1 MKTQYSKD
9 NSILANSAISERLKD
24 LAINKGYTNIN
35 QFEMAVD
42 LPNGYVRKAKKVTKA
57 RQLQIQSAF
66 PDLNMAWLLTGEGE
80 MLRHAPS
87 QNVTGNNNIVGNSNT
102 GDNTIITNSQAQ
114 KDTDHHI
121 IKPIVPKYLTSQPN
135 TDVYKVLQSDGH
147 TMQLDSM
154 TAIPP
159 YNNFDFY
166 YMVRQ
171 DAMKPLYKEGDVLA
185 LAHTERGSDIIQG
198 ASMIIDT
205 NDFGFLLRRIYDRGD
220 YYECRIINENSS
232 FETQNIAKTKV
243 IRLYRIVYSIRLGD

>member
-1 MKTQYSKD
+1 MVRDRLEYYIAHKGLSVRRFE
-9 NSILANSAISERLKD
+9 ILIGAS
-24 LAINKGYTNIN
+24 
-35 QFEMAVD
+35 
-42 LPNGYVRKAKKVTKA
+42 NGYVSNIKLNITPAKQK
-57 RQLQIQSAF
+57 QIQSAF
-66 PDLNMAWLLTGEGE
+66 PDLNMSWLLTGEGE

-87 QNVTGNNNIVGNSNT
+87 QNITGNNNIVGNSNT
-102 GDNTIITNSQAQ
+102 GNNTIIADTQAQ
-114 KDTDHHI
+114 KSTDNHY
-121 IKPIVPKYLTSQPN
+121 KPIVPKYLTSQPN
-135 TDVYKVLQSDGH
+135 TDVYKILNTDGH
-147 TMQLDSM
+147 SLQLDSM

-185 LAHTERGSDIIQG
+185 LVHTERGSDIVQG

-232 FETQNIAKTKV
+232 FETQKIAKTKV

>member
-1 MKTQYSKD
+1 MKTQHSKN
-9 NSILANSAISERLKD
+9 NSILANSTISERLKE
-24 LAINKGYTNIN
+24 LAINKGYTTIN

-66 PDLNMAWLLTGEGE
+66 PDLNMSWLLTGEGE
-80 MLRHAPS
+80 MLHHAPS
-87 QNVTGNNNIVGNSNT
+87 HNITGNNNIVGNSNT
-102 GDNTIITNSQAQ
+102 GNNTIIADTQAQ
-114 KDTDHHI
+114 KSTDNHS
-121 IKPIVPKYLTSQPN
+121 KPIVPKYLTSQPN
-135 TDVYKVLQSDGH
+135 TDVYKILNTDGH

-154 TAIPP
+154 TAIHP

-220 YYECRIINENSS
+220 YYECRIINESSS
-232 FETQNIAKTKV
+232 FETQNIAKTRV

>member
-1 MKTQYSKD
+1 MKP
-9 NSILANSAISERLKD
+9 IGERLSLFAK
-24 LAINKGYTNIN
+24 KMGYRSIR
-35 QFEMAVD
+35 QFELDVE
-42 LPNGYVRKAKKVTKA
+42 LPNGFVGKSMSISKG

-80 MLRHAPS
+80 MLRQSSPQS
-87 QNVTGNNNIVGNSNT
+87 VTGNNNIVGNSNA
-102 GDNTIITNSQAQ
+102 GNNTIINNAQ
-114 KDTDHHI
+114 PCKEENAPHA
-121 IKPIVPKYLTSQPN
+121 KPIVPKYLTSQPN

-159 YNNFDFY
+159 YNDFDFY

-171 DAMKPLYKEGDVLA
+171 DAMKPLFKEGDVLA
-185 LAHTERGSDIIQG
+185 LAHMKRGSDIIQG

-205 NDFGFLLRRIYDRGD
+205 NDFGFLLRRIYDRGE
-220 YYECRIINENSS
+220 YYECRIINEKSS

>member
-1 MKTQYSKD
+1 MKP
-9 NSILANSAISERLKD
+9 IGERLSLFAKK
-24 LAINKGYTNIN
+24 KGFKSIR
-35 QFEMAVD
+35 QFEIEAD
-42 LPNGYVRKAKKVTKA
+42 LPNGFVGKSLSITKA

-66 PDLNMAWLLTGEGE
+66 PDLNMSWVLTGEGE
-80 MLRHAPS
+80 MLRYAPS
-87 QNVTGNNNIVGNSNT
+87 HNITGNNNIVGNSNT
-102 GDNTIITNSQAQ
+102 GNNTIIADTQAQ
-114 KDTDHHI
+114 KSTESHS
-121 IKPIVPKYLTSQPN
+121 KPIVPKYLTSQPN
-135 TDVYKVLQSDGH
+135 TDVYKILNTDGH
-147 TMQLDSM
+147 SLQLDSM

-185 LAHTERGSDIIQG
+185 LVHTERGSDIVQG

>member
-1 MKTQYSKD
+1 MVRDRLEYYIAHKGLSVRKFE
-9 NSILANSAISERLKD
+9 ILIGAS
-24 LAINKGYTNIN
+24 
-35 QFEMAVD
+35 
-42 LPNGYVRKAKKVTKA
+42 NGYVSNIKLNITPAKQK
-57 RQLQIQSAF
+57 QIQSAF

-80 MLRHAPS
+80 MLRNEPS
-87 QNVTGNNNIVGNSNT
+87 QNITGNNNIVGNSNT
-102 GDNTIITNSQAQ
+102 GNNTIIANAQAQ
-114 KDTDHHI
+114 EDTDHHS
-121 IKPIVPKYLTSQPN
+121 KPIVPKYLTSQPN
-135 TDVYKVLQSDGH
+135 TDVYKVLKADGH

-171 DAMKPLYKEGDVLA
+171 DAMKPLFKEGDVLA

-232 FETQNIAKTKV
+232 FETQNIAKTRV

>member
-1 MKTQYSKD
+1 MKTQYIKA
-9 NSILANSAISERLKD
+9 NSILANSTISERLKD
-24 LAINKGYTNIN
+24 LATNKGYTNIN
-35 QFEMAVD
+35 QFEMAID

-66 PDLNMAWLLTGEGE
+66 PDLNMGWLLTGEGE
-80 MLRHAPS
+80 MLRHEPS

-102 GDNTIITNSQAQ
+102 GNNPIITNAQ
-114 KDTDHHI
+114 PNKEDNTPHT
-121 IKPIVPKYLTSQPN
+121 KPIVPKYLTSQPN
-135 TDVYKVLQSDGH
+135 TDIYKVLKTDGH

-159 YNNFDFY
+159 YNDFDFY

-171 DAMKPLYKEGDVLA
+171 DAMEPLFKEGDVLA

-220 YYECRIINENSS
+220 YYECRIINESSS

>member
-1 MKTQYSKD
+1 MAKYHDSLVRQ
-9 NSILANSAISERLKD
+9 RLKNFISYRNMSIRAFQEAACLSNSFVASID
-24 LAINKGYTNIN
+24 QSIAPKT
-35 QFEMAVD
+35 
-42 LPNGYVRKAKKVTKA
+42 RAK
-57 RQLQIQSAF
+57 IQSAF
-66 PDLNMAWLLTGEGE
+66 PDLNMSWLLTGEGE
-80 MLRHAPS
+80 MLRQASS
-87 QNVTGNNNIVGNSNT
+87 QNITGNNNTGN
-102 GDNTIITNSQAQ
+102 NTIIANAQAQ
-114 KDTDHHI
+114 KDTAHHS
-121 IKPIVPKYLTSQPN
+121 KPIVPKYLTSQPN
-135 TDVYKVLQSDGH
+135 TDVYKILNTDGNSL
-147 TMQLDSM
+147 QLDSM

-185 LAHTERGSDIIQG
+185 LAHTERGSDIVQG

>member
-1 MKTQYSKD
+1 MVRDRLEYYIAHKGLSVRRFE
-9 NSILANSAISERLKD
+9 ILIGAS
-24 LAINKGYTNIN
+24 
-35 QFEMAVD
+35 
-42 LPNGYVRKAKKVTKA
+42 NGYVSNIKLNITPAKQK
-57 RQLQIQSAF
+57 QIQSAF
-66 PDLNMAWLLTGEGE
+66 PDLNMSWLLTGEGD

-87 QNVTGNNNIVGNSNT
+87 QNITGNNNIVGNSNT
-102 GDNTIITNSQAQ
+102 GNNTIIANTQAQ
-114 KDTDHHI
+114 KSTDNHY
-121 IKPIVPKYLTSQPN
+121 KPIVPKYLTSQPN
-135 TDVYKVLQSDGH
+135 TDVYKILNTDGH
-147 TMQLDSM
+147 SLQLDSM

-185 LAHTERGSDIIQG
+185 LAHTERGSDIVQG

>member
-1 MKTQYSKD
+1 MKP
-9 NSILANSAISERLKD
+9 IGERLSLFAKK
-24 LAINKGYTNIN
+24 KGFKSIR
-35 QFEMAVD
+35 QFEIEAD
-42 LPNGYVRKAKKVTKA
+42 LPNGFVGKSLSITKA

-66 PDLNMAWLLTGEGE
+66 PDLNMSWVLTGEGE

-87 QNVTGNNNIVGNSNT
+87 HNITGNNNIVGNNT
-102 GDNTIITNSQAQ
+102 GNNTIIANAQAQ
-114 KDTDHHI
+114 KDTDSHS
-121 IKPIVPKYLTSQPN
+121 KPIVPKYLTSQPN
-135 TDVYKVLQSDGH
+135 TDVYKILNTDGH